1 MMSTLVDFSKGSEH
15 PEHNGMV
22 LKDCRFLCLAK
33 GAPNVLLE
41 NAVSMIDVDAQGNTI
56 IRPITPQDREN
67 LLKGFSIEFQF
78 ICLFILF
85 HSLYLCLF

>member
-15 PEHNGMV
+15 PEHSLYQMINANY
-22 LKDCRFLCLAK
+22 LAIVK

-67 LLKGFSIEFQF
+67 LLKGFYIEFQF
-78 ICLFILF
+78 IYLFILF
-85 HSLYLCLF
+85 HS